1 MDFPNLC
8 YYRTEMRCTIH
19 FHPDSDGFMRLEEA
33 LKTVRDIARIDRLN
47 PITAAFST
55 QYV

>member
-1 MDFPNLC
+1 
-8 YYRTEMRCTIH
+8 
-19 FHPDSDGFMRLEEA
+19 MRLEEA
-33 LKTVRDIARIDRLN
+33 LETVRDIARIDRLN